1 MLDGVR
7 DGVVHRQPKPGRQA
21 DDDDRRR
28 GHQRHIQVGIDP
40 HGVVGGPVEQLGD
53 VDRNV
58 VVGGG
63 QLALREPL
71 ERSQRGLDAR
81 LGADDVVDDF
91 FALLVGQIEGGQ
103 HLEVGAH
110 RGQRGA
116 QFVRR
121 HRGEVARRR
130 QRGVGAVLFLPDALQ
145 HALDRV
151 GDLDGLGGTANLD
164 IGCLVAG
171 VDLAGLLRQ
180 PFERPHRERGQQPT
194 EQGRR
199 ADGEDA
205 DHQHAA
211 MQVIRIADG
220 GVVGGA
226 DRHRHR
232 FGHAD
237 VHRAHPVAHAVD
249 VGVGVTGRQLRQHDG
264 RVGRHLTLLADGD
277 HRVLVVGRSRNL
289 VEAARQERNREA
301 GRLVEAAVQSLLA
314 VVGDADPHDGADDDD
329 DDRRADRGGEC
340 DAGAQRRG
348 AGEDPRQPVHQVPLF
363 LAQALITASGARTP
377 RRARCAA
384 AAAHRRP
391 PACGAGS
398 R

>member
-1 MLDGVR
+1 MSTGTWSSEVDSSPCASR
-7 DGVVHRQPKPGRQA
+7 SSA
-21 DDDDRRR
+21 
-28 GHQRHIQVGIDP
+28 
-40 HGVVGGPVEQLGD
+40 VE
-53 VDRNV
+53 
-58 VVGGG
+58 
-63 QLALREPL
+63 
-71 ERSQRGLDAR
+71 RGLDAR
-81 LGADDVVDDF
+81 LGADDVVDDL
-91 FALLVGQIEGGQ
+91 FALLVGQIQGGQ

-116 QFVRR
+116 QFVRGY
-121 HRGEVARRR
+121 RGEVARRR
-130 QRGVGAVLFLPDALQ
+130 QRGLGAVLFLPDALQ

-194 EQGRR
+194 QQGRR

-211 MQVIRIADG
+211 MQVIGLADG
-220 GVVGGA
+220 GVIGGA

-264 RVGRHLTLLADGD
+264 RVGRHLTPLADGD

-289 VEAARQERNREA
+289 VEAARQERDREA
-301 GRLVEAAVQSLLA
+301 GRLVEAAVQSLLRSLVMPIHTMVPTMTTTIAAPIA
-314 VVGDADPHDGADDDD
+314 VANATRVRSDGV
-329 DDRRADRGGEC
+329 RAKIRDSRSI
-340 DAGAQRRG
+340 RS
-348 AGEDPRQPVHQVPLF
+348 V